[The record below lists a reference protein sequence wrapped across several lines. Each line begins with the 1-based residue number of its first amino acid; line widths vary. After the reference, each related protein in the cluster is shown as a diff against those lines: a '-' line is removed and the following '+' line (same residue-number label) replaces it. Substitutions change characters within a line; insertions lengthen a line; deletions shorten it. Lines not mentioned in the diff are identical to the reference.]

1 MLKEFDYIKNEKEY
15 HDQKDVLLGGTLL
28 SKKEKRSAR
37 GNNYAFLNFS
47 DLTSIYELIIF
58 ESTLRKYRDILIEGD
73 SFVLGVD
80 FSNNNGTLR
89 GELKRVFKFDE
100 LKKINFDGNYSMR
113 ENLSEQKTVKIYTDA
128 DFSKNELSKLKW
140 VKGKNRVEI
149 IINNQLLKLP
159 GYFEVSSQ
167 MIDKMKNLKGVT
179 KVDLI

>member
-1 MLKEFDYIKNEKEY
+1 MYLFKNVYIY
-15 HDQKDVLLGGTLL
+15 LIGSFL
-28 SKKEKRSAR
+28 SYILIKIFIYIQLS
-37 GNNYAFLNFS
+37 Y
-47 DLTSIYELIIF
+47 DLISIPKSIYML
-58 ESTLRKYRDILIEGD
+58 S
-73 SFVLGVD
+73 SVP
-80 FSNNNGTLR
+80 
-89 GELKRVFKFDE
+89 
-100 LKKINFDGNYSMR
+100 INFDVNYSMR